1 MHRYKTYPLLRG
13 FPSKVSGKMEIPG
26 CMAGTGLEAAGQ
38 VRIHVSTSSF
48 GGELKTG
55 RDQFPTGKL
64 WKRSAKIC

>member
-1 MHRYKTYPLLRG
+1 
-13 FPSKVSGKMEIPG
+13 MEIPG